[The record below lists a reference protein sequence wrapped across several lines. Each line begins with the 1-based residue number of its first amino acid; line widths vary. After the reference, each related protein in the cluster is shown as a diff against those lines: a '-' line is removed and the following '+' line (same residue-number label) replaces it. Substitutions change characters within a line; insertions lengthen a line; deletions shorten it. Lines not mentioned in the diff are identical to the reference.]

1 MHLRWD
7 VAWDNLPFLLGAVVN
22 TIEVSV
28 ASIVLGLVIGWLLGL
43 FSVSHTSWLKRL
55 TFGYVQFFRGTPL
68 LVQILLVYFGIA
80 GLGLNLSAF
89 QAGVLALGLNT
100 GAYTAEIVR
109 GAIES
114 IDTGQTDAA
123 NSIGL
128 SRLDTMLLILLPQAV
143 RRSVPGVT
151 NELVSLVKASS
162 LLAVIGMLELTHAG
176 QMTIART
183 FTPFEIYIEVALIYL
198 MLTAVLSVGTQYL
211 ERNVFVN
218 Y

>member
-114 IDTGQTDAA
+114 IYTGQTDAA